1 MPDPWNSSQ
10 EKPPQVHPRS
20 MEIYSRCMN
29 SMENPIQIHGNS
41 PEIHEIQRKTIPD
54 PWKSMRCLSAPNF
67 GRRQNSIRKK
77 NTSKIHEIRR
87 KSMRCLSAPNFGRRQ
102 NSIRKEKAQREM
114 LKNSIK
120 RKAQREVLPGGIRG
134 DKEDKGDKGG

>member
-1 MPDPWNSSQ
+1 
-10 EKPPQVHPRS
+10 
-20 MEIYSRCMN
+20 
-29 SMENPIQIHGNS
+29 
-41 PEIHEIQRKTIPD
+41 
-54 PWKSMRCLSAPNF
+54 
-67 GRRQNSIRKK
+67 
-77 NTSKIHEIRR
+77 
-87 KSMRCLSAPNFGRRQ
+87 MRCLSAPNFGRRQ